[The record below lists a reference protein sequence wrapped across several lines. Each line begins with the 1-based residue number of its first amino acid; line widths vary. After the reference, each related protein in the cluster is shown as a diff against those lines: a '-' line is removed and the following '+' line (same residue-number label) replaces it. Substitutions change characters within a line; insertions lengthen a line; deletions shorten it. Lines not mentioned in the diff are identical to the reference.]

1 MSGAFRTANATV
13 SAHGAADVTL
23 SDTAEIP
30 MTRALY
36 VGTGGSIKVTMV
48 DGQAVTFTNVPSG
61 SILPIQVIKVW
72 STGTT
77 SASAILALY

>member
-23 SDTAEIP
+23 SDTTEIP

-48 DGQAVTFTNVPSG
+48 DGQAVSFTNVPDG
-61 SILPIQVIKVW
+61 SILPIQVTKVW
-72 STGTT
+72 SSVTT
-77 SASAILALY
+77 ASAILALY